1 MGGKSTLHVYV
12 LKLVNMSYSV
22 AETFEWSRP
31 FSFCSEHRIVDKE
44 QEESVG
50 YVTVACEW

>member
-1 MGGKSTLHVYV
+1 VYV